1 MSDHGLMVM
10 DEEHPPLI
18 GDAFGCNARVLEEL
32 GYTALKHDENGNA
45 LHEIDWE
52 HTRAIATRG
61 THIWINLK
69 GRDTHGIVEPEDKYA
84 LEDEIISAL
93 YNYRYKGERVIQ
105 LALRNKDAKAL
116 GMYGPECG
124 DIVYFVKEGFNR
136 IHGDSMTTT
145 DGYWGSTVAPIVIF
159 SGKGFKQ
166 GEKIDRIIQQVDFA
180 ATVAALGGVRM
191 TKGCEGAPV
200 YQAFAEEF

>member
-1 MSDHGLMVM
+1 
-10 DEEHPPLI
+10 
-18 GDAFGCNARVLEEL
+18 
-32 GYTALKHDENGNA
+32 
-45 LHEIDWE
+45 
-52 HTRAIATRG
+52 
-61 THIWINLK
+61 
-69 GRDTHGIVEPEDKYA
+69 
-84 LEDEIISAL
+84 EDEIISAL